1 MLPPITRQK
10 YAERLAEL
18 IRRGE
23 AVSVSRKTEMSEN
36 WVTGKTTSRVVET
49 VDWPEFVQWRT
60 NCTTLLD
67 QLVPT
72 SSAHRVTADGFKTIK
87 NNRYSLQFGIQFLK
101 AVSEDFDQ
109 GFFDD
114 IGTQIEAE
122 IAADYLGQA
131 KTLVESEL
139 REQISSAP
147 AAVLSGAVL
156 EKCLRSMCE
165 QLSPPEP
172 TTLNNGKPLTLNP
185 LIDALRKRGAFNE
198 LRAKH
203 LRAWADIRNSAAH
216 GRFEEFTTD
225 EVKAMVRGIEL
236 FLTQSR

>member
-156 EKCLRSMCE
+156 ERCLRSMCE

-198 LRAKH
+198 LRAKQ

>member
-156 EKCLRSMCE
+156 ERCLRSMCE

>member
-1 MLPPITRQK
+1 VLPPITRQK

-23 AVSVSRKTEMSEN
+23 AVTVSRKTETSEN
-36 WVTGKTTSRVVET
+36 WVTGKTTSRLVET
-49 VDWPEFVQWRT
+49 VDWPEFVKWRT

-67 QLVPT
+67 QMVPT
-72 SSAHRVTADGFKTIK
+72 SSVHRVTAERFNTIK
-87 NNRYSLQFGIQFLK
+87 NNRDSLHFGIQFLK

-114 IGTQIEAE
+114 IGTQIESE

-156 EKCLRSMCE
+156 EKSLRSMCE
-165 QLSPPEP
+165 QLSPSEP

-185 LIDALRKRGAFNE
+185 LIEALRKRGAFNE
-198 LRAKH
+198 LMAKQ

-216 GRFEEFTTD
+216 GRFEEFTT
-225 EVKAMVRGIEL
+225 EQVKAMVTGIAS
-236 FLTQSR
+236 FLAQSR

>member
-1 MLPPITRQK
+1 M
-10 YAERLAEL
+10 LAEL

-23 AVSVSRKTEMSEN
+23 AVSVSSKTKKSEN
-36 WVTGKTTSRVVET
+36 WVTGKTTSRVDET
-49 VDWPEFVQWRT
+49 VDWPEFVRWRT
-60 NCTTLLD
+60 NCMTLLD

-72 SSAHRVTADGFKTIK
+72 SSVHRVTADGFKTTE
-87 NNRYSLQFGIQFLK
+87 NNRDSLQFGIQFLK
-101 AVSEDFDQ
+101 AISDDFDQ
-109 GFFDD
+109 GLFDD

-147 AAVLSGAVL
+147 AAVLYGAVL

-172 TTLNNGKPLTLNP
+172 TILNNGKPLTLNP

-198 LRAKH
+198 LMAKH

-225 EVKAMVRGIEL
+225 QVKAMVSGIEL